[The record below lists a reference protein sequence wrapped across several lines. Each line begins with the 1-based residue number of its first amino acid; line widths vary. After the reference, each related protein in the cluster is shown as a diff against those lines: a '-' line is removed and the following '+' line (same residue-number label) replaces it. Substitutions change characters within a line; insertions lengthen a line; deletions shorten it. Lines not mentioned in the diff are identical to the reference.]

1 MHGSTKSDSFYNT
14 RDWIITSFI
23 IVLLLL
29 VFALAFKLYQTL
41 GKLVAKDDAAVRGQ
55 ELKETNNFSP
65 NPYYESDQ
73 DQVVVIQGP
82 QDVYENKHVQNP
94 GTYYD
99 Y

>member
-1 MHGSTKSDSFYNT
+1 M
-14 RDWIITSFI
+14 TSFI

-41 GKLVAKDDAAVRGQ
+41 GKLKLVAKDDAAARGQ
-55 ELKETNNFSP
+55 EMQETNNFSP
-65 NPYYESDQ
+65 NPHYESDQ

-94 GTYYD
+94 ETYYD

>member
-1 MHGSTKSDSFYNT
+1 MDTAGGSSK
-14 RDWIITSFI
+14 
-23 IVLLLL
+23 
-29 VFALAFKLYQTL
+29 
-41 GKLVAKDDAAVRGQ
+41 
-55 ELKETNNFSP
+55 ELQETNNFSP
-65 NPYYESDQ
+65 NPYDESDQ